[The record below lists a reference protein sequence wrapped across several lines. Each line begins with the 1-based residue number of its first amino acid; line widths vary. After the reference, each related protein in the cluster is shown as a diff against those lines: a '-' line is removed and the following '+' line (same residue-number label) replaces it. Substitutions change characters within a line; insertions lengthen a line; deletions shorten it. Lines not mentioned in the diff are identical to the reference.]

1 MQHTTIRNADL
12 LAIPHIGGKLAVFV
26 FIITLLAFVV
36 ESELTQVSAST
47 SAETFLTVSP
57 FVVCPNDSQL
67 STTSFPIVSFTPTLE
82 NSLTLWLMQLYGT
95 LLVIHN
101 FSFAYAVSPG
111 NNRPQC
117 VFSSE
122 RPRYRHFYTSLA
134 EAEVWRFSHPGRQ
147 VLAPYSGFDNR
158 SHDAWLAVV
167 YISVV
172 NIVSVL
178 SSVFII
184 LICVRSISMTDLTG
198 ELSGK
203 IDIKRPSV
211 SLASK
216 RKLLGTPTLSSHIL
230 SVFFYSSCHGKLSA
244 CWL

>member
-1 MQHTTIRNADL
+1 M
-12 LAIPHIGGKLAVFV
+12 AVFV
-26 FIITLLAFVV
+26 FIITLLAFVL

-47 SAETFLTVSP
+47 SPEIFFTLPSFL
-57 FVVCPNDSQL
+57 VCPNDSQL
-67 STTSFPIVSFTPTLE
+67 STTIFPIVSHSPILE
-82 NSLTLWLMQLYGT
+82 NMLTLWLMQLYGT

-101 FSFAYAVSPG
+101 ISFAYAVSPG
-111 NNRPQC
+111 NDQLQSI
-117 VFSSE
+117 FSSE
-122 RPRYRHFYTSLA
+122 RTRYRHFYSSRA
-134 EAEVWRFSHPGRQ
+134 KPEVWRFSHPGRQ
-147 VLAPYSGFDNR
+147 VPAPYSGSNGR

-167 YISVV
+167 YISVI
-172 NIVSVL
+172 NIVSAL

-203 IDIKRPSV
+203 IDIKDHPSHETR
-211 SLASK
+211 K

-230 SVFFYSSCHGKLSA
+230 SVFFYLSCHGNLSA